1 MSTEVRNGVISGK
14 AQPEQMCST
23 SPLEA
28 DVPGDRLRRA
38 FAGAA
43 GGGRCGRPGSVRRQ
57 ANQVSHEHV
66 RAHGNKSG
74 YADGEQGPKN
84 MNLLGAEV
92 EAVHLFRSRSA
103 SICYLLVARA
113 SAAVLF

>member
-1 MSTEVRNGVISGK
+1 VTAFGEH
-14 AQPEQMCST
+14 
-23 SPLEA
+23 SPGPQEA
-28 DVPGDRLRRA
+28 AD
-38 FAGAA
+38 AA
-43 GGGRCGRPGSVRRQ
+43 VLVQLRRQ

-66 RAHGNKSG
+66 CAHGNKSG